1 MTNVMPTIL
10 STVSSQ
16 FVDDWLV
23 ALCALCPEAQMASL
37 LSRSGLNAETRSTNG
52 RVTLDQV
59 VCLYQLAAVETGDEM
74 MGLWSRPVWPRAL
87 QHLLTTVREA
97 TSLSSALYRFS
108 TFWNMLL
115 DDYQFDLE
123 DADNA
128 LVLTL
133 KPQGE
138 VPLQRFGH
146 MLILKLAHGL
156 MSWLAGHEV
165 PVVNRHSTVTQYPR
179 PTVIHLQEGGTGG
192 EESEILFFSAKW
204 KRRPSLSYSMQIIP
218 VCLSIVARRK
228 GVSTTRRGGSNWTPI
243 SLLVGHPCKLFHIP
257 VKAVDFAF
265 DRPDFDQD
273 YAIIFPAPF
282 QFGQHATA
290 ISFDPNTLSPVQARS
305 TSDLDRFLQNAPREW
320 IFTSSREHT
329 QSLRVRTYLGQTGW
343 DAATLTQTASA
354 MHMTPRTL
362 IRRLHADGTSF
373 QAIKDALRR
382 DIAIRDLQAGRKSVE
397 PKKSS

>member
-1 MTNVMPTIL
+1 MTNVTPTIL

-23 ALCALCPEAQMASL
+23 ALRALCPEAQMASL
-37 LSRSGLNAETRSTNG
+37 FSRSGLNAETRSTNG
-52 RVTLDQV
+52 RVTLDQI

-74 MGLWSRPVWPRAL
+74 MGLWSRPVRPRAL

-108 TFWNMLL
+108 TFWNLLL

-156 MSWLAGHEV
+156 LSWLAGHEV
-165 PVVNRHSTVTQYPR
+165 PV
-179 PTVIHLQEGGTGG
+179 
-192 EESEILFFSAKW
+192 
-204 KRRPSLSYSMQIIP
+204 
-218 VCLSIVARRK
+218 
-228 GVSTTRRGGSNWTPI
+228 RG
-243 SLLVGHPCKLFHIP
+243 
-257 VKAVDFAF
+257 VDFAF

-273 YAIIFPAPF
+273 YAIIFPAPLR
-282 QFGQHATA
+282 FGQPATA
-290 ISFDPNTLSPVQARS
+290 IAFDPNAMGPVRARS
-305 TSDLDRFLQNAPREW
+305 TSDLDRFLQNAPRDW

-362 IRRLHADGTSF
+362 IRRLQSDGTSF

-382 DIAIRDLQAGRKSVE
+382 DIAIRDLQAGRNSVE
-397 PKKSS
+397 AIAHDVGFSSAANFHRAFQRWTGSTPSSYRRKQT

>member
-1 MTNVMPTIL
+1 MTNVTPTIL
-10 STVSSQ
+10 STVSNQ
-16 FVDDWLV
+16 FVDDWLA
-23 ALCALCPEAQMASL
+23 ALRDLCPEAQMASL
-37 LSRSGLNAETRSTNG
+37 LNRSGLNAETRAPNG
-52 RVTLDQV
+52 RVTLDQI

-74 MGLWSRPVWPRAL
+74 MGLWSRPVRPRAL

-97 TSLSSALYRFS
+97 TSLASALYRFS
-108 TFWNMLL
+108 TFWNLLL
-115 DDYQFDLE
+115 DDYQFDLD
-123 DADNA
+123 DAEGA

-133 KPQGE
+133 KPQGNAQ
-138 VPLQRFGH
+138 VQRFGH

-165 PVVNRHSTVTQYPR
+165 PV
-179 PTVIHLQEGGTGG
+179 
-192 EESEILFFSAKW
+192 
-204 KRRPSLSYSMQIIP
+204 M
-218 VCLSIVARRK
+218 
-228 GVSTTRRGGSNWTPI
+228 
-243 SLLVGHPCKLFHIP
+243 
-257 VKAVDFAF
+257 AVDFAF
-265 DRPDFDQD
+265 ERPEFDQD

-282 QFGQHATA
+282 QFGQPATA
-290 ISFDPNTLSPVQARS
+290 ISFCPNALGPVQARS
-305 TSDLDRFLQNAPREW
+305 TSDLDRFLQNAPRDW

-343 DAATLTQTASA
+343 VAATLTQTASA

-397 PKKSS
+397 AIAHDVGFSSAANFHRAFQRWTGSTPSSYRKASI